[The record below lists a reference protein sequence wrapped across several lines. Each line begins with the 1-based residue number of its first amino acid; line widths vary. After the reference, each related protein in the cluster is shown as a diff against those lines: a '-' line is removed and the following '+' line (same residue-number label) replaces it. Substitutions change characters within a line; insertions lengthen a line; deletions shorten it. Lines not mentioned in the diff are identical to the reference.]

1 MTASTPTT
9 PTTQILACEKRLL
22 DAFRDKDLL
31 VLDELIH
38 DQALF
43 VLPNALT
50 INKSQLLENYRTG
63 NTAMTSLTPS
73 DQQINFIEDTAILS
87 FQLEMKGSYQEQEIS
102 ALFRYMRVWKWIN
115 NNWKVISTC
124 GVPITK

>member
-1 MTASTPTT
+1 MTTSSPT
-9 PTTQILACEKRLL
+9 TTQILACEKKLL

-63 NTAMTSLTPS
+63 HTSMAALTTS
-73 DQQINFIEDTAILS
+73 DQLIHFIEDTAIIS
-87 FQLEMKGSYQEQEIS
+87 FQMEMKGTYHEQEIS

-124 GVPITK
+124 GVPVTK